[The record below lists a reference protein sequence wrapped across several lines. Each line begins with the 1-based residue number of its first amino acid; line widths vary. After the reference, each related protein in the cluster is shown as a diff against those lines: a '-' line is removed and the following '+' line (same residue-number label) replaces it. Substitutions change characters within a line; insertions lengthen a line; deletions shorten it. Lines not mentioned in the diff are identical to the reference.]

1 MILHIYL
8 DMNLKIL
15 SRDLNH
21 NDQIINDIQLSN
33 EQLEAVDKIKE
44 FLKSSS
50 IAFSLMGS
58 AGTGKTLIMNTL
70 CMQLQKQLPVVLCA
84 PTHKAKLV
92 LSRSTGRDCETLHSL
107 LALTPN
113 LDIFELD
120 FNMLMFKSNDER
132 VCIPSKGL
140 VICDEASM
148 INDDLFNALV
158 LKCKERKTKILFV
171 SDDKQLRPVKS
182 DTKSLVYKVA
192 NQFTLNKIFRQSEEN
207 ALLPILS
214 ILRNE
219 PIEFFK
225 DIKGKEGSL
234 KCEYNINSFLKS
246 YIKEIKQAISNED
259 ILATK
264 LTAYTNAKVDAYN
277 KAIKTV
283 LFGNDKDYFKGELLT
298 SCDNIFIK
306 GFNIWNSMDY
316 IINSNP
322 VYTSIYL
329 PYFDDKISGWSFYI
343 LDKVTNCSIDIF
355 LLDKETPFITLN
367 KLAYKLEDLRVKA
380 IKAKG
385 SKKQALWG
393 MYFELNNSF
402 ATPVDIYLDGRLIK
416 KKSFSGGYACT
427 VHKLQGSTY
436 QSIYVDMKNINTC
449 FDKET
454 KQQLQYVALSR
465 TRTNAVILQ

>member
-1 MILHIYL
+1 MSI
-8 DMNLKIL
+8 KL
-15 SRDLNH
+15 SE
-21 NDQIINDIQLSN
+21 
-33 EQLEAVDKIKE
+33 EQLEAIDKIKE
-44 FLKSSS
+44 FLESDS

-70 CMQLQKQLPVVLCA
+70 CRELQSELPIILCA

-92 LSRSTGRDCETLHSL
+92 LSKSTGRTCETLHSI

-120 FNMLMFKSNDER
+120 FNTLMFRSNDEKI
-132 VCIPSKGL
+132 VIPSKGL

-148 INDDLFNALV
+148 INDSLFSALV
-158 LKCKERKTKILFV
+158 LKCKERGTKILFV

-214 ILRNE
+214 TLRNE

-225 DIKGKEGSL
+225 DTPGKEGSL
-234 KCEYNINSFLKS
+234 KCEFNINVFLKS
-246 YIKEIKQAISNED
+246 YIKEVKQAIENED

-264 LTAYTNAKVDAYN
+264 LAAYTNAKVDAYN
-277 KAIKTV
+277 KVIKTA

-298 SCDNIFIK
+298 SCDNISVK

-316 IINSNP
+316 IINSEP
-322 VYTSIYL
+322 VYTSVYL
-329 PYFDDKISGWSFYI
+329 PYFDDKVSGWSFSI
-343 LDKVTNCSIDIF
+343 LDKVTECPIDVF
-355 LLDKETPFITLN
+355 LLDKETPFNVLN
-367 KLAYKLEDLRVKA
+367 KLAYKLEDLRIRA
-380 IKAKG
+380 IKTKG
-385 SKKQALWG
+385 PKKQALWG
-393 MYFELNNSF
+393 MYFDLSNSF
-402 ATPVDIYLDGRLIK
+402 TTPVDIYLDGRLIK

-436 QSIYVDMKNINTC
+436 QNIYVDMKNINTC
-449 FDKET
+449 FDKEIR
-454 KQQLQYVALSR
+454 QQLQYVALSR
-465 TRTNAVILQ
+465 TRTDAILLQ